1 MVLSTHIIYM
11 VLSGLAFAS
20 LDLIRKLLAGRV
32 DALAIVFFMS
42 LGAVPFIAFLIAFQG
57 IGSVSI
63 GYLLPGLGALA
74 LNLAGNFAFIHSVR
88 LSPLSRTI
96 PLLSLTPAFTALM
109 AIPLLGEVPSR
120 AQTAGILL
128 VVAGATALG
137 SNANVRRPLAGL
149 FQEKGALVMVGVA
162 LMWSLSGPLDKL
174 ALTHASVLF
183 HANVMT
189 LSVAV
194 GALVILWLQGRL
206 DALRGARTH
215 GWLLVGSMIA
225 VTVALLF
232 QLLAIQRVFVSVVE
246 AFKRSLGA
254 IMAVTLGRFVF
265 GERMRPVQVVAVLV
279 MVVGVGLIL
288 G

>member
-1 MVLSTHIIYM
+1 MVLSIHILYM

-20 LDLIRKLLAGRV
+20 LDFIRKLLAGRV
-32 DALAIVFFMS
+32 DALVLVFFMS
-42 LGAVPFIAFLIAFQG
+42 LGAVPFIAILIAFHG
-57 IGSVSI
+57 IGSVSL
-63 GYLLPGLGALA
+63 GYVLPGLGALA

-96 PLLSLTPAFTALM
+96 PLLSLTPAFTALV

-120 AQTAGILL
+120 TQIAGIFL
-128 VVAGATALG
+128 VVAGATALN
-137 SNANVRRPLAGL
+137 SNANVRRPFAGL
-149 FQEKGALVMVGVA
+149 LQEKGAMLMVGVA

-189 LSVAV
+189 LGVAA

-206 DALRGARTH
+206 GALRGARSH
-215 GWLLVGSMIA
+215 GWLLLAAMIA
-225 VTVALLF
+225 VTLALLF
-232 QLLAIQRVFVSVVE
+232 QLLAIQGVFVSVVE
-246 AFKRSLGA
+246 AFKRSLGSL
-254 IMAVTLGRFVF
+254 MAVVVGRVVF
-265 GERMRPVQVVAVLV
+265 SERVRPVQAVAVVV
-279 MVVGVGLIL
+279 MMVGVGLIL

>member
-1 MVLSTHIIYM
+1 MAV
-11 VLSGLAFAS
+11 SGLAFAS

-32 DALAIVFFMS
+32 DALALVFFMS
-42 LGAVPFIAFLIAFQG
+42 LGAVPLIAILIAFQG
-57 IGSVSI
+57 IGSVSV
-63 GYLLPGLGALA
+63 GYWLPGLGALA

-120 AQTAGILL
+120 SQTAGILL
-128 VVAGATALG
+128 VVAGATALN
-137 SNANVRRPLAGL
+137 SNVRRPFAGL
-149 FQEKGALVMVGVA
+149 LQEKGALVMVGVA

-189 LSVAV
+189 LGVAV

-206 DALRGARTH
+206 DALRGARSH
-215 GWLLVGSMIA
+215 GWLLVGSMAA
-225 VTVALLF
+225 VTLALLF
-232 QLLAIQRVFVSVVE
+232 QLLAIKGVFVSLVE
-246 AFKRSLGA
+246 AFKRSLGSL
-254 IMAVTLGRFVF
+254 MAVVLGRIVL

-279 MVVGVGLIL
+279 MMVGVGLIL

>member
-1 MVLSTHIIYM
+1 MVLSIHIIYM

-32 DALAIVFFMS
+32 DALALALVFFIS
-42 LGAVPFIAFLIAFQG
+42 LGAVPFIAILIAFQG
-57 IGSVSI
+57 IGNVSI

-74 LNLAGNFAFIHSVR
+74 LNLAGNFAFIHAVR

-128 VVAGATALG
+128 IVAGATALG

-189 LSVAV
+189 L
-194 GALVILWLQGRL
+194 G
-206 DALRGARTH
+206 
-215 GWLLVGSMIA
+215 
-225 VTVALLF
+225 
-232 QLLAIQRVFVSVVE
+232 
-246 AFKRSLGA
+246 GA
-254 IMAVTLGRFVF
+254 IMAVMLGRVVF
-265 GERMRPVQVVAVLV
+265 GERVRPVQVVAVLV
-279 MVVGVGLIL
+279 MMAGVGLIS

>member
-1 MVLSTHIIYM
+1 MAV
-11 VLSGLAFAS
+11 SGLAFAS

-32 DALAIVFFMS
+32 DALALVFFMS
-42 LGAVPFIAFLIAFQG
+42 LGAVPLIAILIAFQG
-57 IGSVSI
+57 IGSVSV
-63 GYLLPGLGALA
+63 GYWLPGLGALA

-120 AQTAGILL
+120 TQTAGILL
-128 VVAGATALG
+128 VVAGATALN
-137 SNANVRRPLAGL
+137 SNVRRPFAGL
-149 FQEKGALVMVGVA
+149 LQEKGALVMVGVA

-189 LSVAV
+189 LGVAV
-194 GALVILWLQGRL
+194 GALVILWLRGRL
-206 DALRGARTH
+206 DALRGARSH
-215 GWLLVGSMIA
+215 GWLLVGSMAA
-225 VTVALLF
+225 VTLALLF
-232 QLLAIQRVFVSVVE
+232 QLLAIKGVFVSLVE
-246 AFKRSLGA
+246 AFKRSLGSL
-254 IMAVTLGRFVF
+254 MAVVLGRIVF
-265 GERMRPVQVVAVLV
+265 GERMRSVQVVAVLV
-279 MVVGVGLIL
+279 MMVGVGLIL

>member
-1 MVLSTHIIYM
+1 MLSIHILYM
-11 VLSGLAFAS
+11 AVSGLAFAS

-32 DALAIVFFMS
+32 DALALVFFMS
-42 LGAVPFIAFLIAFQG
+42 LGAVPLIAILIAFQG
-57 IGSVSI
+57 IGSVSV
-63 GYLLPGLGALA
+63 GYWLPGLGALA

-109 AIPLLGEVPSR
+109 AIPLLDEIPSR
-120 AQTAGILL
+120 TQTAGILL
-128 VVAGATALG
+128 VVAGATALT
-137 SNANVRRPLAGL
+137 SNVRRPFAGL
-149 FQEKGALVMVGVA
+149 LQEKGALVMVGVA

-189 LSVAV
+189 LGVAV

-206 DALRGARTH
+206 DALRGARSH
-215 GWLLVGSMIA
+215 GWLLVGSMAA
-225 VTVALLF
+225 VTLALLF
-232 QLLAIQRVFVSVVE
+232 QLLAIKGVFVSLVE
-246 AFKRSLGA
+246 AFKRSLGSL
-254 IMAVTLGRFVF
+254 MAVVLGRIVL

-279 MVVGVGLIL
+279 MMVGVGLIL

>member
-1 MVLSTHIIYM
+1 MLSIHILYM
-11 VLSGLAFAS
+11 AVSGLAFAS

-32 DALAIVFFMS
+32 DALALVFFMS
-42 LGAVPFIAFLIAFQG
+42 LGAVPLIAILIAFQG
-57 IGSVSI
+57 IGSVSV
-63 GYLLPGLGALA
+63 GYWLPGLGALA

-120 AQTAGILL
+120 SQTAGILL
-128 VVAGATALG
+128 VVAGATALN
-137 SNANVRRPLAGL
+137 SNVRRPFAGL
-149 FQEKGALVMVGVA
+149 LQEKGALVMVGVA

-189 LSVAV
+189 LGVAV

-206 DALRGARTH
+206 DALRGARSH
-215 GWLLVGSMIA
+215 GWLLVGSMAA
-225 VTVALLF
+225 VTLALLF
-232 QLLAIQRVFVSVVE
+232 QLLAIKGVFVSLVE
-246 AFKRSLGA
+246 AFKRSLGSL
-254 IMAVTLGRFVF
+254 MAVVLGRIVL

-279 MVVGVGLIL
+279 MMVGVGLIL

>member
-1 MVLSTHIIYM
+1 MLSIHILYM

-20 LDLIRKLLAGRV
+20 LDFVRKLLAGRV
-32 DALAIVFFMS
+32 DALTLVFFMS
-42 LGAVPFIAFLIAFQG
+42 GGAVPFIAILIAFHG

-96 PLLSLTPAFTALM
+96 PLLSLTPAFTALI

-128 VVAGATALG
+128 VVAGATALN
-137 SNANVRRPLAGL
+137 SNANVRRPFAGL
-149 FQEKGALVMVGVA
+149 LQEKGALVMVGVA

-189 LSVAV
+189 LGVAV
-194 GALVILWLQGRL
+194 SALVILWLQGRL
-206 DALRGARTH
+206 DALRGARSH
-215 GWLLVGSMIA
+215 RWLLLGSMVA
-225 VTVALLF
+225 VTLALLF
-232 QLLAIQRVFVSVVE
+232 QLLAIQVVFVSLVE
-246 AFKRSLGA
+246 AFKRSLGSLMA
-254 IMAVTLGRFVF
+254 IVLGRIVF
-265 GERMRPVQVVAVLV
+265 QERVRPSQVVAVVV
-279 MVVGVGLIL
+279 MVAGVGLIL

>member
-1 MVLSTHIIYM
+1 MVLSIHIIYM

-32 DALAIVFFMS
+32 DALALVFFIS
-42 LGAVPFIAFLIAFQG
+42 LGAVPFIAILIAFQG
-57 IGSVSI
+57 IGNVSI

-74 LNLAGNFAFIHSVR
+74 LNLAGNFAFIHAVR

-120 AQTAGILL
+120 SQTAGILL
-128 VVAGATALG
+128 VVAGATALN
-137 SNANVRRPLAGL
+137 SNVRRPFAGL
-149 FQEKGALVMVGVA
+149 LQEKGALVMVGVA

-189 LSVAV
+189 LGVAV

-206 DALRGARTH
+206 DALRGARSH
-215 GWLLVGSMIA
+215 EWHLVGSMIA

-254 IMAVTLGRFVF
+254 IMAVMLGRVVF
-265 GERMRPVQVVAVLV
+265 GERVRPVQVVAVLV
-279 MVVGVGLIL
+279 MMAGVGLIS